1 MSEDVQLDFDRRQ
14 RIGLEEAIFCA
25 GKSTAQ
31 IAVILEKAARIG
43 ASLLLTRLSSEKIA
57 ALPGN
62 YRDALDHCTISQTAF
77 FGRARAFIAL
87 F

>member
-43 ASLLLTRLSSEKIA
+43 A
-57 ALPGN
+57 
-62 YRDALDHCTISQTAF
+62 
-77 FGRARAFIAL
+77 
-87 F
+87 